1 VIETKNQNTITA
13 LAAAVNWRKASYSQ
27 GENECVEVASAVV
40 TANNWRK
47 ASYSQGE
54 NACVEIGSVPRA
66 FGVRDTKL
74 GPNSPILAFNQE
86 NWLTFIA
93 QTRNGYGRNAKR

>member
-1 VIETKNQNTITA
+1 MIETKNHDAVAA

-27 GENECVEVASAVV
+27 GANECVEVA
-40 TANNWRK
+40 
-47 ASYSQGE
+47 
-54 NACVEIGSVPRA
+54 SVPRA

-93 QTRNGYGRNAKR
+93 QTKNGYGRNAKR